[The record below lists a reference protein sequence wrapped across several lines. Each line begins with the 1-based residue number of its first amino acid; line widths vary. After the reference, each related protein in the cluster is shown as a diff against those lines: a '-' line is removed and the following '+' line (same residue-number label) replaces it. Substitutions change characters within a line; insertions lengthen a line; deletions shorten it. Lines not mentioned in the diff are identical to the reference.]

1 MLDPRLVEGVLILL
15 RIAMSMTV
23 TGVFLLTGDDDE
35 RLVLLALCRHVVR
48 RPRRRRQRRVRA
60 ADAAFIPR
68 EQIAA
73 SESLRVRLRVRGRRL
88 LDATDAQESVSAC
101 GVRRSEISESARLSQ
116 LVSRRPACLLHER
129 RRS

>member
-35 RLVLLALCRHVVR
+35 RLVLLALCRHDVC
-48 RPRRRRQRRVRA
+48 RPRRCRQRRVRA

-73 SESLRVRLRVRGRRL
+73 PESLRVRLRVRGRRL
-88 LDATDAQESVSAC
+88 LDATDAGESVSAC
-101 GVRRSEISESARLSQ
+101 GVRRR
-116 LVSRRPACLLHER
+116 
-129 RRS
+129 